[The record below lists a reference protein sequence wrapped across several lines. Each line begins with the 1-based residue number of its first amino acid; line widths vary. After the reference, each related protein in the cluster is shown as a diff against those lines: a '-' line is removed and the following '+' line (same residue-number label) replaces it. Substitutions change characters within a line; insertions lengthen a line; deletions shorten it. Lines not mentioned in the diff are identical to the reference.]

1 LLNLG
6 DLRFW
11 GIKTVVFDLDGT
23 MVENLFFRL
32 FGQNMGFPP
41 RVIKPFFFRTAEL
54 LEKRF
59 ARYKLNPAITQIIN
73 DLNGLT
79 VGIITDR
86 SAIGLKNVLRVL
98 PQQLIDRIKFI
109 QVRDYFNYFKRIN
122 KRINKSGLNLGPG
135 TEIWSSNKIKPHPE
149 VLANLVYF
157 VKQNNLDPGHILIV
171 DDNTDFRRTAKY
183 LGFKIYPD
191 HDDDAE
197 HLDPYDCAYLFI

>member
-6 DLRFW
+6 DLRFC
-11 GIKTVVFDLDGT
+11 GIKMLILDLDGT
-23 MVENLFFRL
+23 IVENLFFRL
-32 FGQNMGFPP
+32 FGQNIGFPP

-98 PQQLIDRIKFI
+98 PKQLIDRVKFI
-109 QVRDYFNYFKRIN
+109 QVRDHFKRIN
-122 KRINKSGLNLGPG
+122 KAGLNLGPG
-135 TEIWSSNKIKPHPE
+135 TEFWSSNKIKPHPQ
-149 VLANLVYF
+149 VLTNLICF
-157 VKQNNLDPGHILIV
+157 VKQNNLERKHVLIV
-171 DDNTDFRRTAKY
+171 DDNLYFRKAAKY
-183 LGFKIYPD
+183 LGFKTYPD
-191 HDDDAE
+191 PDDDSE
-197 HLDPYDCAYLFI
+197 YSNPYSCAYLST